1 MEATKKILKTNSIKI
16 HLHLDNYT
24 GKQGKNQIYLR
35 VYYGKTLYI
44 RTGKAIAL
52 KFWDQKKK
60 VVKNVRGNFGAGKL
74 IGDLNEMKAKLRR
87 IIDATV
93 ETGKPLSKKKLETAL
108 FQMDVS
114 ATAVTLR

>member
-44 RTGKAIAL
+44 RTGKSHRSQVL
-52 KFWDQKKK
+52 GSEKE
-60 VVKNVRGNFGAGKL
+60 GGEECAG
-74 IGDLNEMKAKLRR
+74 ELRSGEINR
-87 IIDATV
+87 
-93 ETGKPLSKKKLETAL
+93 
-108 FQMDVS
+108 
-114 ATAVTLR
+114 